1 MSDRRRWEGD
11 DASAFTSAYGGGCS
25 RLLVATSGVVWG
37 FAGVGTVHPAS
48 CRTAG
53 RDETQVLSGLA
64 KTVQADAQALHHFQT
79 KGHWSPDVLRACRL
93 EVPRPTPGETPFILC
108 IDETG
113 DCKKGRT
120 TNSVASQY
128 IGTMHTLANGIVTVN
143 AYREK

>member
-1 MSDRRRWEGD
+1 VR
-11 DASAFTSAYGGGCS
+11 
-25 RLLVATSGVVWG
+25 
-37 FAGVGTVHPAS
+37 
-48 CRTAG
+48 
-53 RDETQVLSGLA
+53 
-64 KTVQADAQALHHFQT
+64 HFLT